1 MFLVKSIECHNLQHS
16 LQLQVAFWKK
26 QLHRSGAIQVDSCLS
41 SKHRKKT
48 KQRAGRLGRGR
59 HSDWCRHQNSGHEV
73 VSLLLDDAVSK
84 NLWRMLSMAPK
95 IQLLYGFVRSKRLQ
109 CSTSTTRDAF
119 QIEESSPVP
128 AAPTNQRN
136 KWRSTSDR
144 DVRHD
149 AEWVEW
155 PRFYQGGRKP
165 RKVRGQLERR
175 EEQVLHSH
183 TEKTPSLMVK
193 YSEHGT
199 RLRSRCRVT
208 LRYRPEKIGTRKLQ
222 KSPCKYNRSW
232 LMLTCHGFRL
242 TSSIN

>member
-1 MFLVKSIECHNLQHS
+1 
-16 LQLQVAFWKK
+16 
-26 QLHRSGAIQVDSCLS
+26 
-41 SKHRKKT
+41 
-48 KQRAGRLGRGR
+48 
-59 HSDWCRHQNSGHEV
+59 
-73 VSLLLDDAVSK
+73 
-84 NLWRMLSMAPK
+84 MLSGRSSFIVPEQFRSTVASRPSTGRKRNNRPDDLGEGATQTDAAIRIHGMRSSACFWTMLSRRIFGGCFPWPQK
-95 IQLLYGFVRSKRLQ
+95 FNFFMVLFGPSDCNVVRVLQETPFRSKSQARSRQ
-109 CSTSTTRDAF
+109 H
-119 QIEESSPVP
+119 Q
-128 AAPTNQRN
+128 PTNA
-136 KWRSTSDR
+136 TSGDQQ
-144 DVRHD
+144 
-149 AEWVEW
+149 ATETCATMQNGGEW

-199 RLRSRCRVT
+199 RLRSRRRVT

>member
-26 QLHRSGAIQVDSCLS
+26 QLHRSGAIQVDSCFS

-48 KQRAGRLGRGR
+48 KQQAGRPGWGR
-59 HSDWCRHQNSGHEV
+59 HSDWCRHQDSWHEV

-144 DVRHD
+144 DVRIVWIFSFMFGGVC
-149 AEWVEW
+149 WVVWYVCWEVW
-155 PRFYQGGRKP
+155 CWVVAFFFLLY
-165 RKVRGQLERR
+165 
-175 EEQVLHSH
+175 
-183 TEKTPSLMVK
+183 
-193 YSEHGT
+193 
-199 RLRSRCRVT
+199 C
-208 LRYRPEKIGTRKLQ
+208 
-222 KSPCKYNRSW
+222 
-232 LMLTCHGFRL
+232 
-242 TSSIN
+242 SICVFIFFLI